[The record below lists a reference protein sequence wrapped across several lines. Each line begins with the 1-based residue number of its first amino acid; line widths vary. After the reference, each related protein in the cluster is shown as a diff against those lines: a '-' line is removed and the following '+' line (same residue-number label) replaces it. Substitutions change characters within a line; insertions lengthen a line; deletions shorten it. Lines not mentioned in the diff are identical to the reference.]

1 MNNNLKNTKEY
12 KALLQYFPGGE
23 LDELGPIVE
32 QMRSDSDDFTAE
44 IVGMEFRFI
53 NGDRIKRIYHR
64 EMKEFI
70 QDDELRS
77 VPSYVKIDWDAT
89 INYIFQSDGY
99 GHFFASYD
107 GEEGLDDFGD
117 NEYYLFRIN

>member
-1 MNNNLKNTKEY
+1 MNKNLEKTPEY
-12 KALLQYFPGGE
+12 KTLLQYFPSAE

-32 QMRSDSDDFTAE
+32 QMHSDADDFIAE
-44 IVGMEFRFI
+44 ISGMEFRFI
-53 NGDRIKRIYHR
+53 NGDRIERIYHR

-70 QDDELRS
+70 EDNELGK
-77 VPSYVKIDWDAT
+77 VPSYVKINWDAT
-89 INYIFQSDGY
+89 INYIQQSDGY
-99 GHFFASYD
+99 GHWFASYD

>member
-1 MNNNLKNTKEY
+1 MNNNLEKTLEY
-12 KALLQYFPGGE
+12 QTLLQYFPGGE

-32 QMRSDSDDFTAE
+32 QMMEAEDDFTAE

-53 NGDRIKRIYHR
+53 HADNIAYIYF
-64 EMKEFI
+64 EEQKEFI
-70 QDDELRS
+70 EDNELFK
-77 VPSYVKIDWDAT
+77 VPSYVEIDWDAT
-89 INYIFQSDGY
+89 INYIQRTDGY

-107 GEEGLDDFGD
+107 SEEGLDEFGD